1 MKQLLRQSILCI
13 LFFLFLGVST
23 ISADVQRIYDDANL
37 LTDEEI
43 ADLEEKAAVYYDE
56 WKTDFIVIT
65 SNDADGK
72 FIERYMGD
80 FTDELSDKFN
90 RAEDNMVVLT
100 MKMDNRDIL
109 VSSFGFGEE
118 YIDDNRMDYIRN
130 NITPDLS
137 SGDYYEAYILF
148 FELADSYLG
157 VSPGINPH
165 SIFFNLYFQII
176 VAVGLAGIIVFLMAY
191 SSGGRVTVTNNTYM
205 DHKNTRVVGQHD
217 RFIRKTVTKRKKPS
231 NNNGGGGRSG
241 GGGGG
246 ITGGGRSYSGSR
258 GKF

>member
-1 MKQLLRQSILCI
+1 MMQLLRQSILCI

-72 FIERYMGD
+72 HIKDFMGD
-80 FTDELSDKFN
+80 FTDDLAEQFD
-90 RAEDNMVVLT
+90 RAQDNMVVIT
-100 MKMDNRDIL
+100 MNMKTRDFY
-109 VSSFGFGEE
+109 VSGFGIGKK
-118 YIDDNRMDYIRN
+118 YLDDKRIDDTVNKIS
-130 NITPDLS
+130 PFLS
-137 SGDYYEAYILF
+137 KGDYYKAFDTF
-148 FELADSYLG
+148 FDWTENYLG
-157 VSPGINPH
+157 VSTDINPN
-165 SIFFNLYFQII
+165 SLFFNTFVQLAIAI
-176 VAVGLAGIIVFLMAY
+176 GLAGLIVFFMAY

-205 DHKNTRVVGQHD
+205 DHENTRVVRQHD

-231 NNNGGGGRSG
+231 NNSSGGGRPG
-241 GGGGG
+241 GGGGM
-246 ITGGGRSYSGSR
+246 TGGGRSYSGGG